1 MHACMQ
7 ARERVVK
14 TLTDYLE
21 SRPVKDDIYD
31 KFIQTIR
38 EDSPEDTEEML
49 RGQGRD
55 LLTGLLFA
63 GHDTTAA
70 TMVFT
75 VKYVGENP
83 HVLAEIRVI
92 PPPLVLASATEFI
105 LPTPPAMDLT
115 ALGLRFR
122 SLITLLQSTDLRSFW
137 LICVMCVF
145 HCCCRLTHHDYRKS
159 MRM

>member
-1 MHACMQ
+1 MQ

-92 PPPLVLASATEFI
+92 PSPRARSCHRIHSSSSSCHGFNCS
-105 LPTPPAMDLT
+105 
-115 ALGLRFR
+115 GFR
-122 SLITLLQSTDLRSFW
+122 
-137 LICVMCVF
+137 V
-145 HCCCRLTHHDYRKS
+145 
-159 MRM
+159 

>member
-1 MHACMQ
+1 MQ

-92 PPPLVLASATEFI
+92 PSPSARSCHRFI
-105 LPTPPAMDLT
+105 LPAPPAMDLT
-115 ALGLRFR
+115 ALGLGFR
-122 SLITLLQSTDLRSFW
+122 SWSTLLQSTDLSSF
-137 LICVMCVF
+137 
-145 HCCCRLTHHDYRKS
+145 
-159 MRM
+159 